1 MIPAAS
7 GRRAIACV
15 MACLLAAA
23 ASAAEPSSS
32 APPAPTWKKA
42 TTKAPPAATP
52 PASAFDT
59 HRVAP
64 GFAGLKAQDRV
75 AVMPP
80 DIELFS
86 LSAGGVSEPRADW
99 TSAAREHVKTALAQ
113 RTRTLGLAADFFDER
128 QADEFAE
135 PIGLQNAVASAIWVH
150 HAGQRTL
157 PLPTKHDK
165 LDWSLGD
172 SVRPIA
178 QQTGH
183 RYGLFVF
190 VRDSYAS
197 AERKAAMIGL
207 ALLGLALM
215 PGSQVG
221 YASLVDLESGQVV
234 WFNPLVRMTGDLREI
249 DSATETV
256 AELLGNL
263 PLAP

>member
-1 MIPAAS
+1 M
-7 GRRAIACV
+7 
-15 MACLLAAA
+15 AAA

-32 APPAPTWKKA
+32 APPEPPSKKA
-42 TTKAPPAATP
+42 ATKSSAA
-52 PASAFDT
+52 AKAANAFDT
-59 HRVAP
+59 RRVAP

-99 TSAAREHVKTALAQ
+99 TSAARQHVNAALAQ

-157 PLPTKHDK
+157 PLPTKHEQ

-178 QQTGH
+178 EQTGH

-207 ALLGLALM
+207 ALLGVVALM

-234 WFNPLVRMTGDLREI
+234 WFNPLLRMTGDLREV

-263 PLAP
+263 PVAP

>member
-157 PLPTKHDK
+157 PLPTKHEQ

-207 ALLGLALM
+207 ALFGLALM

>member
-1 MIPAAS
+1 
-7 GRRAIACV
+7 
-15 MACLLAAA
+15 
-23 ASAAEPSSS
+23 
-32 APPAPTWKKA
+32 
-42 TTKAPPAATP
+42 
-52 PASAFDT
+52 
-59 HRVAP
+59 
-64 GFAGLKAQDRV
+64 
-75 AVMPP
+75 MPP

-99 TSAAREHVKTALAQ
+99 TMAAREHMKAALAQ

-178 QQTGH
+178 QQGGQ

-207 ALLGLALM
+207 ALFGFALM
-215 PGSQVG
+215 PGAQVG

-263 PLAP
+263 PVAP

>member
-1 MIPAAS
+1 
-7 GRRAIACV
+7 

-32 APPAPTWKKA
+32 APPAPTAKKTA
-42 TTKAPPAATP
+42 TKAAPPAR
-52 PASAFDT
+52 AFDT
-59 HRVAP
+59 RHVAP

-99 TSAAREHVKTALAQ
+99 TMAAREHMKAALAQ

-178 QQTGH
+178 QQGGQ

-207 ALLGLALM
+207 ALFGFALM
-215 PGSQVG
+215 PGAQVG

-263 PLAP
+263 PVAP